1 MLFLLLEITFLT
13 KYNIKS
19 RLKKKTTFVFLK
31 HFLLCDFFQGV
42 QIQRI
47 TVLMMNVE
55 KQSTLKSC

>member
-19 RLKKKTTFVFLK
+19 RLKKTTFVFLK

>member
-13 KYNIKS
+13 KYNVKS
-19 RLKKKTTFVFLK
+19 RFKKTTFVFLK